1 MDSELAPEFIYDQ
14 GLYYPA
20 TGYYCGYAYTGMLV
34 DLLFYKKLSL
44 HRIIL
49 F

>member
-20 TGYYCGYAYTGMLV
+20 TGNYYGYVCTGMLIC
-34 DLLFYKKLSL
+34 SL
-44 HRIIL
+44 
-49 F
+49 